1 VKTLDSE
8 IGAYEVEGVVT
19 LRISNDDEQQQAW
32 AEMNRDQ
39 LDELIAKLQRVR
51 QDMD

>member
-8 IGAYEVEGVVT
+8 IGAYEVNSVAT
-19 LRISNDDEQQQAW
+19 LVIHTDDDRHAY
-32 AEMNRDQ
+32 ADMNREQ

-51 QDMD
+51 QGMD